1 MAVYVDDARNPFR
14 GHLMCHM
21 IADTLDEL
29 HAMADA
35 IGMERRWF
43 QPRSFP
49 HYDLPQAQRRAAL
62 DHGAIP
68 VDRRGIVHVMR
79 RLRAD
84 PTYDA
89 AMHRARGE
97 TTARAADPG

>member
-1 MAVYVDDARNPFR
+1 MPVYVDDARNPFR

-21 IADTLDEL
+21 IADTLGEL

-35 IGMERRWF
+35 IGMQRRWF

-49 HYDLPQAQRRAAL
+49 HYDLPQAQRAAAL
-62 DHGAIP
+62 RLGAIP
-68 VDRRGIVHVMR
+68 VDRRGIVRTMR

-84 PTYDA
+84 PDFA
-89 AMHRARGE
+89 AVMRAVQQVAPPR
-97 TTARAADPG
+97 DPD